1 MRIMKS
7 LSAVFAMVGA
17 AFALVIGAMTTWSVI
32 GRALFQAPVQGDVE
46 MVQMGIALS
55 LSLCLPWCQWRGG
68 NILVDFF
75 TQHASEKTVARLDAV
90 GCVMLT
96 LMYAVLSWRS
106 AVGAADAYQSFEA
119 TMILGL
125 PMWWAYACLSPGL
138 ALAALVSLCQAWQL
152 ALGRSMSDLPGEISA

>member
-1 MRIMKS
+1 MRILKS